1 MNWATCREPLPVA
14 CLDFNQIIQD
24 HESKRIT
31 ELFPPNTFNLAYFCP
46 LDVDQT
52 NKTEEQET
60 PDDPPRLLCKV
71 LVTYLPGEDDRYL
84 ISIFRDV
91 SDASSQDNVH
101 VVFTL
106 EHDYFVTP
114 QHIVF
119 NKDMGSP
126 VDFTLELADPEQIEA
141 DRVQRRDDEEPSAEG
156 EEEQEQEAE

>member
-14 CLDFNQIIQD
+14 CLDFNQIIQE

-46 LDVDQT
+46 LDFNQT
-52 NKTEEQET
+52 QKTEENRDE
-60 PDDPPRLLCKV
+60 PPPHLLCKV
-71 LVTYLPGEDDRYL
+71 LVTYLPDEDDRYL

-114 QHIVF
+114 QHIEF
-119 NKDMGSP
+119 NKSMGSP
-126 VDFTLELADPEQIEA
+126 VDFTLELADPKQIEA
-141 DRVQRRDDEEPSAEG
+141 ERVNRRDDEEPTASEQ
-156 EEEQEQEAE
+156 EEQEPEAE